1 MVEFKIICTST
12 KYYLLSGSKNIE
24 VANLYCKKE
33 MQSNTKIHLVIAKP
47 RLSSASIQL
56 KSGWP

>member
-33 MQSNTKIHLVIAKP
+33 MQSNTKIHLVIA